1 MTDRTGL
8 IKKMLTRGL
17 SGQEKLELSEQR
29 EMRRLL
35 SEQWE
40 ESANQPV
47 SDRVARGEMWSHI
60 AEACWGKTSSKRMRP
75 LIYMYAAAATVALL
89 IVGAWIVNLMADSYI
104 TVSAPADVNM
114 VCTLPDSSKV
124 WLNVGSTIRY
134 PKKFLKNREV
144 ELKGEAFFRVTKRA
158 SSTFRV
164 LFGEAS
170 VEVKGTEFNVKSGEE
185 TDEITLFRGSIVF
198 SAAEIA
204 PLEMKPY
211 EQVVYD
217 VAAKQA
223 TLSRVDVVE
232 YDWRSTDFRF
242 RDKPLKELVEFLN
255 RTYKVRISIRD
266 KEFEK
271 MRFSGSIRRNE
282 SLSDALEKVCI
293 SSNLHRQANGDSII
307 LY

>member
-1 MTDRTGL
+1 MADITGL

-17 SGQEKLELSEQR
+17 SGQEKVELSEQR

-60 AEACWGKTSSKRMRP
+60 AEACWGKTSSKRVRP

-134 PKKFLKNREV
+134 PRKFLKNREV
-144 ELKGEAFFRVTKRA
+144 ELEGEAFFRVTKRT

-164 LFGEAS
+164 LFDEAS

-282 SLSDALEKVCI
+282 SLSDVLEKVCI
-293 SSNLHRQANGDSII
+293 SSNLHRQADGDSII

>member
-1 MTDRTGL
+1 MADITGL

-29 EMRRLL
+29 EMQRLL

-60 AEACWGKTSSKRMRP
+60 AEACWGKTSSKRVRP

-144 ELKGEAFFRVTKRA
+144 ELEGEAFFRVTKRA

-164 LFGEAS
+164 LFDEAS
-170 VEVKGTEFNVKSGEE
+170 VEVKGTEFNVKSGEG

-282 SLSDALEKVCI
+282 SLSDVLEKVCI
-293 SSNLHRQANGDSII
+293 SSNLHRQADGDSII

>member
-1 MTDRTGL
+1 MADITGL

-17 SGQEKLELSEQR
+17 SGQEKVELSEQR

-47 SDRVARGEMWSHI
+47 SDRVARGEMWGHI
-60 AEACWGKTSSKRMRP
+60 AEACWGKTSSKRVRP

-89 IVGAWIVNLMADSYI
+89 IVGTWIVNLMTDSYI

-134 PKKFLKNREV
+134 PRKFLKNREV
-144 ELKGEAFFRVTKRA
+144 ELEGEAFFRVTKRT

-164 LFGEAS
+164 LFDEAS

-282 SLSDALEKVCI
+282 SLSDVLEKVCI
-293 SSNLHRQANGDSII
+293 SSNLHRQADGDSII

>member
-1 MTDRTGL
+1 MADITGL

-17 SGQEKLELSEQR
+17 SGQEKVELSEQR

-134 PKKFLKNREV
+134 PRKFLKNREV
-144 ELKGEAFFRVTKRA
+144 ELEGEAFFRVTKRT

-164 LFGEAS
+164 LFDEAS

-282 SLSDALEKVCI
+282 SLSDVLEKVCI
-293 SSNLHRQANGDSII
+293 SSNLHRQADGDSII

>member
-1 MTDRTGL
+1 MADITGL

-17 SGQEKLELSEQR
+17 SGQEKVELSEQR

-60 AEACWGKTSSKRMRP
+60 AEACWGKTSSKRVRP

-89 IVGAWIVNLMADSYI
+89 IVGTWIVNLMADSYI

-144 ELKGEAFFRVTKRA
+144 ELEGEAFFRVTKRS

-164 LFGEAS
+164 LFDEAS

-282 SLSDALEKVCI
+282 SLSDVLEKVGI
-293 SSNLHRQANGDSII
+293 SSNLHRQADGDSII